1 MKDIMILGESIPVK
15 FQEIEIEILKFLK
28 DNPRVYSSTHA
39 VENFETK
46 HESEQQIIIYETLRK
61 EQSVKKLIPDIK
73 RHKGLMEPIL
83 VRFDSMEVI
92 EGNSRLAAYRKLYK
106 DDKSED
112 WERIQCFVVSSLTD
126 EQQSAYLHQVH
137 VKGKNKWSAYEKAN
151 FAYVCVEKKG
161 WDKQEV
167 ANIFGESV
175 REINTVCRIIKLMKK
190 NNDNNKA
197 HFSYYEALTRSR
209 DISKGMKENEA
220 LSACV
225 LNKIKSLKDDDQNDY
240 FTAQEMRD
248 KLPAILKKPKILKK
262 FIKEEIDLDTGYQR
276 AAISNSARRVRKA
289 LQYLNDITTEEVQNM
304 NNNDLNAFN
313 QDFKKLKR
321 RVITVEKIIDQRKNK

>member
-1 MKDIMILGESIPVK
+1 M
-15 FQEIEIEILKFLK
+15 
-28 DNPRVYSSTHA
+28 YSCTHA

-46 HESEQQIIIYETLRK
+46 HESEQQNIIFETLRR

-83 VRFDSMEVI
+83 VRFDRMEVI
-92 EGNSRLAAYRKLYK
+92 EGNSRLAAYRELYEVEKL
-106 DDKSED
+106 ED

-151 FAYVCVEKKG
+151 FAYVCVEKKA
-161 WDKQEV
+161 WDKREV
-167 ANIFGESV
+167 AKIFGESV
-175 REINTVCRIIKLMKK
+175 REINTRCRIIKMMKK
-190 NNDNNKA
+190 NNDNNMA
-197 HFSYYEALTRSR
+197 HFSYYEVLTRSR

-225 LNKIKSLKDDDQNDY
+225 LNNIKSLKDDDQNDY

-321 RVITVEKIIDQRKNK
+321 RVFTIEKIIDKRKNK